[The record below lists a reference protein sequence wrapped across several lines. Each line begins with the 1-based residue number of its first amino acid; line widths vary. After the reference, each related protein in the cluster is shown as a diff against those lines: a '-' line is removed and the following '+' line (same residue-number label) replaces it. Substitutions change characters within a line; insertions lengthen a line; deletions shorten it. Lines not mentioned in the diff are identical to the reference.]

1 MMILMMQL
9 NFEKLDESKMLI
21 SRPPRAT
28 IDYITPTFK
37 NADNPKIICLLWYIR
52 ISSAETGFLQESPE
66 RLSEIT
72 KIVAR

>member
-28 IDYITPTFK
+28 IDYSTPTLK
-37 NADNPKIICLLWYIR
+37 TPTIPK
-52 ISSAETGFLQESPE
+52 
-66 RLSEIT
+66 LSVYFGT
-72 KIVAR
+72 